1 MDFSQLPDL
10 TFGVEL
16 EFMSPC
22 PPTRHLWVR
31 RGVTAAARMNVA
43 QQMVELTP
51 LPIACACT
59 HADHETCAICDGT
72 EDEMHG
78 RIRILSPEYIDPR
91 PGTQLE
97 SNYFL
102 FKHEFLEGRSF
113 VNSDRNWPGVEIASP
128 IFQVGEFTAGLPTLS
143 TAISA
148 LRNMEAE
155 ITADESCGLHVHVGL
170 ESGMSLLL
178 AKKITTL
185 VMVLEDTLLFDLVGT
200 SRLTNES
207 TDAIHLESLVSKEH
221 IPPLDFAEDP
231 TGSDK
236 LMGAHIP
243 PLEAIKPETWNE
255 GDPEKFYDMLTK
267 IWSSKSLQRVSMLT
281 KKETNTRGGFD
292 ISLRDHTGLS
302 RSPGCD
308 GTLELGPTT
317 VEFRYAQMSFDIPFI
332 RNWIEVLFRIIQIAD
347 QNPDDFKQSLAT
359 IFELTAK
366 ANEEQK
372 PTWDTIMEGVLGLG
386 DRIPEWKEQRRMY
399 HMWKEISHLDENM
412 LLLPEVSEDGDV
424 FMG

>member
-22 PPTRHLWVR
+22 PPSRHLWVR

-43 QQMVELTP
+43 QQMVELTS
-51 LPIACACT
+51 LPVACACT
-59 HADHETCAICDGT
+59 HADHETCAICDGA
-72 EDEMHG
+72 EDEMHD
-78 RIRILSPEYIDPR
+78 RIRILSPEYVDMR

-102 FKHEFLEGRSF
+102 FKHEFLEGRSY

-128 IFQVGEFTAGLPTLS
+128 IFQVGEFSAGLPTLG

-185 VMVLEDTLLFDLVGT
+185 VMILEDTLLFDLVGT

-207 TDAIHLESLVSKEH
+207 TDAIHLESLMSKEH
-221 IPPLDFAEDP
+221 IPALDFAEDA

-236 LMGAHIP
+236 LMDAHIP
-243 PLEAIKPETWNE
+243 PIEAMKPETWNE

-267 IWSSKSLQRVSMLT
+267 IWSSKSLQRLSMLT

-292 ISLRDHTGLS
+292 ISLRDHTG
-302 RSPGCD
+302 
-308 GTLELGPTT
+308 
-317 VEFRYAQMSFDIPFI
+317 FFDIPFI

-366 ANEEQK
+366 ANEEEK
-372 PTWDTIMEGVLGLG
+372 PTWDAIMEGVLGLG
-386 DRIPEWKEQRRMY
+386 DRISEWKEQRRLY

-412 LLLPEVSEDGDV
+412 LLLPEVSEDEDV
-424 FMG
+424 VMG